1 MNTACFL
8 TVVTLLA
15 GSVMAGDVAVTV
27 YNSNLGVVSET
38 RELEFD
44 NGIGRLAFR
53 DVPSRIDVNSVR
65 FEVVEADRNVAIL
78 EQNYA
83 FDLVS
88 PEKMYARYIDE
99 EIELI
104 DKEGK
109 VHSGKLLAYG
119 SGAVTLAQKNG
130 QVKIILMANVTEVSF
145 PSLPEGLITRPTLF
159 WLYNSDQAGSL
170 ESRVSYQTSGMNW
183 TAEYVGVLSQDEGI
197 LSVSGWASIDN
208 QSGKSFKDATLKLVA
223 GDISRAPAAEKRQ
236 AIGRMAPD
244 MMALSGAG
252 FEEKAFF
259 EYHLYTLPRKSTV
272 ADKEIKQIS
281 LFEPASTP
289 VDKVFVYRPE
299 RNPKQVEVALKFKN
313 SSESG
318 MGMPLPAGRVRLFKA
333 DDDGSMIMLGEDRI
347 SHTPKDEE
355 LNLKVGYAFD
365 IAAEDRL
372 MNQNRI
378 SKAVEERDY
387 EVELRNHKQ
396 DDITVR
402 VEKRL
407 HGVWEMI
414 SSDLPHRRKDATTVL
429 FDVPVKADETVVM
442 KYKVRF
448 TFK

>member
-1 MNTACFL
+1 MNTKCFL
-8 TVVTLLA
+8 FVFLMLA
-15 GSVMAGDVAVTV
+15 ASALASDVAVTV
-27 YNSNLGVVSET
+27 YNGNLGVVSET

-44 NGIGRLAFR
+44 KGIGRLAFR

-65 FEVVEADRNVAIL
+65 FEVVEAKGYVAIL

-88 PEKMYARYIDE
+88 PDKMYARYIDE

-109 VHSGKLLAYG
+109 LHSGKLLAYG
-119 SGAVTLAQKNG
+119 SGAVTLAVKSG
-130 QVKIILMANVTEVSF
+130 KVKILLMSHITEVSF

-159 WLYNSDQAGSL
+159 WLYNSDRAGLL

-183 TAEYVGVLSQDEGI
+183 SAEYIGVLSEDENT

-208 QSGKSFKDATLKLVA
+208 QSGKSFQDATLKLVA
-223 GDISRAPAAEKRQ
+223 GDISRAPAQEK
-236 AIGRMAPD
+236 GRLAARSAPE
-244 MMALSGAG
+244 MMTMSGAG
-252 FEEKAFF
+252 FEEKTFF
-259 EYHLYTLPRKSTV
+259 EYHLYTLPRRSTV

-313 SSESG
+313 SSEAG
-318 MGMPLPAGRVRLFKA
+318 IGMPLPAGRVRLFKA
-333 DDDGSMIMLGEDRI
+333 DDDGSMILLGEDRI

-372 MNQNRI
+372 MNQNRL
-378 SKAVEERDY
+378 SKSVEERDY
-387 EVELRNHKQ
+387 EIELRNHKQ
-396 DDITVR
+396 EAVTVR

-407 HGVWEMI
+407 HGTWEMI
-414 SSDLPHRRKDATTVL
+414 SSDLPYRRKDATTVL
-429 FDVPVKADETVVM
+429 FEIPVKADETVVM
-442 KYKVRF
+442 KYQVRF